1 MDGYP
6 SIHPP
11 SYLSSLVCNYFM
23 QTIIHKIAPLSSQP
37 KLQVVFNIA
46 VTPWLTHAINY
57 RGAMAHA
64 SSHAVHVQPSVHSMV
79 QILEPTHVVL
89 SMAQSFLVVYR
100 FHRSGKE
107 RKDEASRRTIWEE
120 DGVWS
125 WILPCFCF
133 VQFNH
138 HIYNFQF
145 DFTQVMY
152 EHPKGRVFKWF
163 QTWIKGSAAML
174 PSTQKI

>member
-23 QTIIHKIAPLSSQP
+23 QTIIYKIAPLSSQP
-37 KLQVVFNIA
+37 KLQVVFNIP

-57 RGAMAHA
+57 RKAMAHA

-79 QILEPTHVVL
+79 QILETTHVVL
-89 SMAQSFLVVYR
+89 SMAQRFLGGFR

-120 DGVWS
+120 DGV
-125 WILPCFCF
+125 
-133 VQFNH
+133 
-138 HIYNFQF
+138 
-145 DFTQVMY
+145 
-152 EHPKGRVFKWF
+152 
-163 QTWIKGSAAML
+163 
-174 PSTQKI
+174 

>member
-11 SYLSSLVCNYFM
+11 SYLSSLVCNFFM
-23 QTIIHKIAPLSSQP
+23 QTIIYKIALLSSQP
-37 KLQVVFNIA
+37 KLQVVFNIP

-57 RGAMAHA
+57 RKAMAHA

-79 QILEPTHVVL
+79 QILETTHVVL
-89 SMAQSFLVVYR
+89 SMAQRFLGVYR

-120 DGVWS
+120 DGV
-125 WILPCFCF
+125 
-133 VQFNH
+133 
-138 HIYNFQF
+138 
-145 DFTQVMY
+145 
-152 EHPKGRVFKWF
+152 
-163 QTWIKGSAAML
+163 
-174 PSTQKI
+174 